1 MARKSNKKTNQRK
14 KLQQFTKRRNLT
26 PQRSGTPVSVNS
38 SVASQTSEP
47 PIAPAHTVS
56 QDISTIATISDKQG
70 PQVEA
75 AEEAPV
81 RSTPPQEEQAPT
93 QQTPPLQPAQQPSPD
108 EEQELD
114 EADEITPLIANKDE
128 YGVKSAN
135 ARPIM
140 DPSLDFPGI
149 VASEVQGLEDDYLE
163 RRSQL
168 SMKHSRA
175 NSTYS
180 SISKTTRTPY
190 ETSVSKSDEDEQM
203 TKQPHGLS
211 KTRVRIILWSMYL
224 GIFLASLDISIV
236 STLLT
241 HIASEF
247 NELERI
253 SFIVTAYLLSNATF
267 QPLYGKIS
275 DIFGRKSVFIFC
287 NIMFSAGC
295 YCCGV
300 SNGLWGLVIGRFV
313 SGIGGGGMTS
323 MATIATSDLVSL
335 RDRAYYQGIGNMFY
349 GLGIAIGGLVGGSIN
364 DWFGWRWAFLLQV
377 PLSALSCLA
386 IVIYMNL
393 PKPDASL
400 YGSNMKEKLGKIDW
414 WGSLVLITFL
424 ALFILGSNVYVYLA
438 SFMFML
444 LFIYIELNIKSKDPI
459 LPVQF
464 LKDRSVFGASFANW
478 FCMMT
483 SITLL
488 YYLPIYWSTIIE
500 LSATETGKR
509 LAPNFFSTGFG
520 SLGSGI
526 YLKRTGKYYNFLMG
540 WSIFGILG
548 CLKIWL
554 INPSVSVLE
563 QYMMFVVPGF
573 AMSVMITI
581 TLLVIIAAVPKEHQA
596 SCTSISYAFRST
608 GSTIGVSIGG
618 AIFKKTVEKLLYKKV
633 LPLESPEHPK
643 KELLKIIETAM
654 KNSDYVKSAPSFVKP
669 ILKDCYNYGL
679 KNTFLFCLIA
689 FSLATLSVSMVRE
702 FKLHTSAERDDLAEE
717 EGLSEESAA
726 V

>member
-1 MARKSNKKTNQRK
+1 MAKKSNKKTNQRK
-14 KLQQFTKRRNLT
+14 KTQQFTKRRNMP
-26 PQRSGTPVSVNS
+26 PQKSGTPVSVDS
-38 SVASQTSEP
+38 SAASEINEP
-47 PIAPAHTVS
+47 QIIPTNNVS
-56 QDISTIATISDKQG
+56 QDISTVATISDKNGLQG
-70 PQVEA
+70 ATKEPS
-75 AEEAPV
+75 V
-81 RSTPPQEEQAPT
+81 RSTPAQEEQASSAPE
-93 QQTPPLQPAQQPSPD
+93 AS
-108 EEQELD
+108 QEPD

-128 YGVKSAN
+128 YGLKSPN

-168 SMKHSRA
+168 SMRRSRA

-190 ETSVSKSDEDEQM
+190 ETSISKGEDKDM
-203 TKQPHGLS
+203 TNPHGLS
-211 KTRVRIILWSMYL
+211 TTRVRIILWSMYM

-247 NELERI
+247 NELGRI

-349 GLGIAIGGLVGGSIN
+349 GLGIAIGGLIGGQVN

-377 PLSALSCLA
+377 PLSAVSCLA

-400 YGSNMKEKLGKIDW
+400 YGSNMREKLGKIDW

-424 ALFILGSNVYVYLA
+424 ALFILGSNVYIYLA

-459 LPVQF
+459 LPVHF

-540 WSIFGILG
+540 WSIFGVLG

-554 INPSVSVLE
+554 INPSVSVLQ
-563 QYMMFVVPGF
+563 QYLMFVVPGF

-633 LPLESPEHPK
+633 LPLESPEHSK
-643 KELLKIIETAM
+643 KELMKIIETAM
-654 KNSDYVKSAPSFVKP
+654 QNSDYVKKAPSFVKP
-669 ILKDCYNYGL
+669 VLKDCYNYAL
-679 KNTFLFCLIA
+679 KNTFLFCLVA
-689 FSLATLSVSMVRE
+689 FVLATLSVSMVRE
-702 FKLHTSAERDDLAEE
+702 FKLHTSADRDDLIEEE
-717 EGLSEESAA
+717 EGSNGEPAA